1 MLPKLKKSL
10 NRILILLLA
19 YQLFSCNSA
28 YTPKPRGYFRI
39 SFPPHQYQLFNKP
52 DYPYSFEYPVYAEVI
67 KDSSFFGDQPIDPYW
82 INIDIPRFKA
92 RIYCSY
98 KAVSGN
104 FEKLREDAY
113 KMTFKHTY
121 KATSIEDSVMETPLG
136 VHVIFFTIGGNTAT
150 AKRFFVS
157 DSIRNFLT
165 GALYFDSAPNEDSL
179 GVVNNFLV
187 EDMRHLI
194 NTFR

>member
-1 MLPKLKKSL
+1 MKKLL
-10 NRILILLLA
+10 NRLVIFLFV
-19 YQLFSCNSA
+19 YQLSSCNSS

-67 KDSSFFGDQPIDPYW
+67 KDSSFFGDRPTDPYW

-98 KAVSGN
+98 KTVAGN
-104 FEKLREDAY
+104 FERLREDAY

-121 KATSIEDSVMETPLG
+121 KATSIEDSVMQTPMG
-136 VHVIFFTIGGNTAT
+136 IHGIFFSIGGNTAT

-157 DSIRNFLT
+157 DSVKNFLT

-179 GVVNNFLV
+179 GIVNDFLV

-194 NTFR
+194 NTFRWKN